1 MRPDPGASLSGFV
14 PDLQPPLHAR
24 GREGLRDLVNQSGPE
39 LMAYEF
45 TMSIARKGEPGFAI
59 SVTIST
65 EAAQGSVKPCA
76 GTASLWKVEPIS
88 EEVVPWTK

>member
-45 TMSIARKGEPGFAI
+45 TMSIARKGEPGLCHLGDYI
-59 SVTIST
+59 NRGLLK
-65 EAAQGSVKPCA
+65 AA
-76 GTASLWKVEPIS
+76 
-88 EEVVPWTK
+88 